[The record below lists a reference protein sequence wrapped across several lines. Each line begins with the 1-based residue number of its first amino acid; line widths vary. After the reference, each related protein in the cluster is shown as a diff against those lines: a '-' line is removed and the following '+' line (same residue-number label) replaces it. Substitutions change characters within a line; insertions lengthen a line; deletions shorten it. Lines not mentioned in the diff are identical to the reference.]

1 MNRAEVGDG
10 AAAGRCRHCGCT
22 EDRPC
27 RLEDGETCVWLDSTR
42 TVCSAPGCIVRER
55 KRQAIR
61 VARMARGCRRR
72 TPAEVHEQIMREA
85 REKRRRARKR
95 RAA

>member
-1 MNRAEVGDG
+1 MNRAGGGE
-10 AAAGRCRHCGCT
+10 AAVAGCCRHCGCT
-22 EDRPC
+22 ELGPC

-42 TVCSAPGCIVRER
+42 AVCSAPGCIVRER
-55 KRQAIR
+55 QRLRAR
-61 VARMARGCRRR
+61 EARMKAPRRR
-72 TPAEVHEQIMREA
+72 TPAEVHEEIMREA

>member
-1 MNRAEVGDG
+1 MNRAG
-10 AAAGRCRHCGCT
+10 AEMAEAGRCRHCGCT
-22 EDRPC
+22 ELGPC

-55 KRQAIR
+55 QRLR
-61 VARMARGCRRR
+61 AREAQMRAARPRRR
-72 TPAEVHEQIMREA
+72 TPAEVHEEIMREG

>member
-1 MNRAEVGDG
+1 MNRAG
-10 AAAGRCRHCGCT
+10 AGEGAEAGRCRYCGCT
-22 EDRPC
+22 ELEPC
-27 RLEDGETCVWLDSTR
+27 RLEDGEACCWLDSTR
-42 TVCSAPGCIVRER
+42 TVCSAPACIVRER
-55 KRQAIR
+55 GRI
-61 VARMARGCRRR
+61 ARCLARTMRTRR